1 MFPSLAKTH
10 FKICR
15 KEDQKVVS
23 YKRPPSWNNS
33 TSCRQRD
40 SGNEDYGDVKNGRS
54 EMQDTFPQVRVQ
66 VTMIQTN
73 LSIKSVSYP

>member
-10 FKICR
+10 FKNCR

-66 VTMIQTN
+66 VTIIQTN
-73 LSIKSVSYP
+73 FKH